1 MGPEGKGGYAE
12 GRLAE
17 RLPSL
22 RILVGC
28 DLEGSGQGL
37 LRHLQKSRAS
47 VRHCWPLPEVIGSD
61 ADLVICDHA
70 AGLGQRLAWPPGEPL
85 AALILTLPQSGRY
98 NLDEI
103 QGACPDAV
111 LARPFTLPQVDV
123 AVMLALDHFSYGR
136 RQRSRIDRLEEN
148 LKSIR
153 TIEKAKLAI
162 MAREK
167 VDDEGAFRILRSLAM
182 TRRMTVAAVAGR
194 IVDSE
199 DLLTY
204 KT

>member
-1 MGPEGKGGYAE
+1 M
-12 GRLAE
+12 
-17 RLPSL
+17 
-22 RILVGC
+22 
-28 DLEGSGQGL
+28 
-37 LRHLQKSRAS
+37 
-47 VRHCWPLPEVIGSD
+47 
-61 ADLVICDHA
+61 
-70 AGLGQRLAWPPGEPL
+70 
-85 AALILTLPQSGRY
+85 AALILTLPQSGPY

-103 QGACPDAV
+103 QGACQDAV